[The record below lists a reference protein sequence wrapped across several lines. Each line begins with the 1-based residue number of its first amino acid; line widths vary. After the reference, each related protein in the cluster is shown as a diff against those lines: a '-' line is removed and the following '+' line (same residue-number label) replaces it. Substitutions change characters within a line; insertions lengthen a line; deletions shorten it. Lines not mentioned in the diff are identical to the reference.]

1 MNNDTTDNRTTT
13 GTDYDFDVLVIGSG
27 FGGSVAALRLT
38 EKGYKVGVVEAGPRF
53 EDKDFASGTFDLKRY
68 LWAPAIGCYGIQ
80 RIDALRD
87 TLIVAGAGVG
97 GGSLVYANTLY
108 EPLDQF
114 YKDPQ
119 WSGITDWKDEL
130 APYYDQAKRMLGV
143 VDNPVRT
150 PADDVMEKVAT
161 DMGVGETFHPTPVG
175 VFFGGPEARPGEQ
188 VEDPFFGGEGPAR
201 NACLNCGECMSGCRH
216 NAKNTLVKNY
226 LYLAEK
232 RGAKVLPLT
241 TVTRL
246 NPREGGGYDVRVKY
260 TKAKRAT
267 GKNTRVITAEH
278 VVMAAAALGT
288 QKLLHRM
295 KDEGHLPRLSERL
308 GFLSRTNSESILGA
322 IAPKSDT
329 TDYTYGVAI
338 TSSFHPDEHTHIE
351 PCRYGKGFNT
361 MAMLQTVLTDG
372 DGDVPRVRK
381 WAKEM
386 WKQKSSLL
394 DFYDLKHWSERTVI
408 ALVMQSL
415 DNSITTYG
423 KKGPLGW
430 RMTSKQ
436 GHGAPNPTWIPAA
449 NDAVR
454 RIAGVLGGIPGGNI
468 GEPFNM
474 PLTAH
479 FIGGC
484 AIGTSPETGV
494 VDPYQRV
501 FGHPGLHVA
510 DGSAISANLGVNP
523 SLTITAQAER
533 AMALWP
539 NKGEADP
546 RPALGADY
554 ERITPVAPR
563 QPAVPPTATG
573 ALRLPIVSV
582 S

>member
-1 MNNDTTDNRTTT
+1 MTEPQKS
-13 GTDYDFDVLVIGSG
+13 DFDVLVIGSG

-38 EKGYKVGVVEAGPRF
+38 EKGYKVGVIEAGARF
-53 EDKDFASGTFDLKRY
+53 EDKDFSSGTFDITRY
-68 LWAPAIGCYGIQ
+68 LWAPALGCYGIQ
-80 RIDALRD
+80 RIDAVRD

-108 EPLDQF
+108 EPLDPF
-114 YKDPQ
+114 YTDPQ

-143 VDNPVRT
+143 VQNPVRT
-150 PADDVMEKVAT
+150 PADDVMEEVAK
-161 DMGVGETFHPTPVG
+161 DMGAGDSFHPTPVG
-175 VFFGGPEARPGEQ
+175 VFFGGPEQRPGER
-188 VEDPFFGGEGPAR
+188 VDDPFFGGEGPER

-241 TVTRL
+241 TVTRVA
-246 NPREGGGYDVRVKY
+246 PRRLGGYEVHVKY
-260 TKAKRAT
+260 TKARVAT
-267 GKNTRVITAEH
+267 KATTRVLTADH
-278 VVMAAAALGT
+278 VVFAAASLGT
-288 QKLLHRM
+288 QKLLHKM
-295 KDEGHLPRLSERL
+295 KNEGHLPRLSERL
-308 GFLSRTNSESILGA
+308 GYLSRTNSESILGA
-322 IAPKSDT
+322 IAPRSDK
-329 TDYTYGVAI
+329 TDYSYGVAI
-338 TSSFHPDEHTHIE
+338 TSSWHPDENTHIE
-351 PCRYGKGFNT
+351 PVRYGKGFNA
-361 MAMLQTVLTDG
+361 MAMMQTVLTDG
-372 DGDVPRVRK
+372 DGDIPRWQAWLK
-381 WAKEM
+381 AM
-386 WKQKSSLL
+386 WQEKKQLFEL
-394 DFYDLKHWSERTVI
+394 YDLKHWSERTVI

-415 DNSITTYG
+415 DNSITTYSKKSRLTG
-423 KKGPLGW
+423 KW

-436 GHGAPNPTWIPAA
+436 GHGAPNPTWIPVA
-449 NDAVR
+449 NEAVR
-454 RIAGVLGGIPGGNI
+454 NMAGVLGGTAGGNV

-484 AIGTSPETGV
+484 AIGTDPEQGV

-501 FGHPGLHVA
+501 FNYPGLHVA

-539 NKGEADP
+539 NKGEVDT
-546 RPALGADY
+546 RPELGAPY
-554 ERITPVAPR
+554 ERIEPIAPR
-563 QPAVPPTATG
+563 SPAVPAHAPG
-573 ALRLPIVSV
+573 ALHLPIVGV